1 MWPGYFMEM
10 FRTVGSLPP
19 GSNWNGCVALQGR
32 DHLPWV
38 ESEVGMSPSL
48 PPPSSQED
56 AYVHKSIGR
65 VGEQDSDSPV
75 IVRTVLVHGGAVG
88 HQGC

>member
-1 MWPGYFMEM
+1 MEM

-19 GSNWNGCVALQGR
+19 SSNWNGCVTLQGR
-32 DHLPWV
+32 SHLPWV
-38 ESEVGMSPSL
+38 ESEVGMRPPL

-56 AYVHKSIGR
+56 MYVHKSIGC
-65 VGEQDSDSPV
+65 VGEQDNDSPV
-75 IVRTVLVHGGAVG
+75 IVRTVLVHGRAVG